1 MSGGMEAL
9 LGESK
14 TGIQNL
20 DRPQKPPVFYDK
32 PKVESMT
39 SMIDLIPIAI

>member
-1 MSGGMEAL
+1 MSQGMEAL

-14 TGIQNL
+14 TRIQNL
-20 DRPQKPPVFYDK
+20 NRPQKPPVFYDE

-39 SMIDLIPIAI
+39 STMGLIPIMI